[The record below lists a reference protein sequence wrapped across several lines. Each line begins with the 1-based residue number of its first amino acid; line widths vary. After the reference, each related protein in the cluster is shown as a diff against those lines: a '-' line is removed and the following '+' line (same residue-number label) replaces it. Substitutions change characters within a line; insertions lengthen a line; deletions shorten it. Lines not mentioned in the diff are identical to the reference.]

1 MAMTRAELVQRLV
14 TYAADDY
21 TDDQS
26 TFVEDCVDGA
36 IQEVCNEMCP
46 WGMSDSDYEK
56 IRDTAIAR
64 YSWAILRIAQ
74 FHYDKQGKGGVTT
87 FYESG
92 QTQSYESGGT
102 PRQFLSGIV
111 PVAKVV

>member
-1 MAMTRAELVQRLV
+1 MAVTKEELIHKLV
-14 TYAADDY
+14 VYAADDY
-21 TDDQS
+21 TEDQLP
-26 TFVEDCVDGA
+26 FIEDCVDGA

-46 WGMSDSDYEK
+46 WGMTDADFEK
-56 IRDTAIAR
+56 IQDMAIRR
-64 YSWAILRIAQ
+64 YSWAINRIAQ

-111 PVAKVV
+111 PIAKVV